1 MNDAQLR
8 WSPSNTKP
16 RTTNVIMNNLHKDK
30 TCKHSN
36 SIPQRKAKLK
46 DYVYLSKKNKDE
58 KRMQTLHANPSR
70 NTKGL

>member
-1 MNDAQLR
+1 
-8 WSPSNTKP
+8 
-16 RTTNVIMNNLHKDK
+16 MNNLHKDK